1 MLILKIYFE
10 NKHICE
16 FFMYKNIILFG
27 VFLFLS
33 SCNKHLDVNQSV
45 LNNNSFTYQEKPF
58 DLKWKI
64 EKNSITNIPLE
75 VHKKIKNVCKNYNR
89 FVLIKI
95 KTFEDD
101 TALGTF
107 DCRI

>member
-1 MLILKIYFE
+1 
-10 NKHICE
+10 
-16 FFMYKNIILFG
+16 MYKNIILF
-27 VFLFLS
+27 VVLLVLS
-33 SCNKHLDVNQSV
+33 NCNQHSYVNQHN
-45 LNNNSFTYQEKPF
+45 LNNSSSFDYQEKPF
-58 DLKWKI
+58 ELNWKI
-64 EKNSITNIPLE
+64 EKNSISNIPSD
-75 VHKKIKNVCKNYNR
+75 VRKKIKNVCKKHNR